1 MPEVTH
7 IPKDDIQ
14 ALWDGAEEASWD
26 GLMKAVENRKN
37 KPEGIENAIIG
48 WLLKEIPKMKSEP
61 YPGSADDLYEMI
73 NDRLG
78 GMEEE
83 Q

>member
-14 ALWDGAEEASWD
+14 SLWDATEESSWD

-37 KPEGIENAIIG
+37 KPEGIENAIVD
-48 WLLKEIPKMKSEP
+48 WLLKEIPKMKREP
-61 YPGSADDLYEMI
+61 YPESVDDLYNMV

-78 GMEEE
+78 GYEE
-83 Q
+83 